1 MFNPSELWWKTYNET
16 FNKMHFLP
24 TSFWWQIVHFFANLL
39 CPISPSSLP
48 NSVQCKLFICCSL
61 LYPNFVFL
69 CQGLCQMLWRKM
81 WTGFHCQVNLNELVV
96 VQFEKELR
104 TEVLTWDYR
113 TEGAWSNNVF
123 SCLCFCKFWLLEN
136 HSSKLLSLAIFK
148 VSDLR
153 YFLSF
158 FFPKYWNLVAWT
170 HSGNGKKMGIWFLQ
184 LKELVLGRGKFC
196 SFEQKSYSFVLSCF
210 LWT

>member
-1 MFNPSELWWKTYNET
+1 MQT
-16 FNKMHFLP
+16 
-24 TSFWWQIVHFFANLL
+24 VHLL
-39 CPISPSSLP
+39 FSPVPKFCISLSS
-48 NSVQCKLFICCSL
+48 SVSNAMEEDVDRVPLSSQFEWACGSL
-61 LYPNFVFL
+61 
-69 CQGLCQMLWRKM
+69 
-81 WTGFHCQVNLNELVV
+81 
-96 VQFEKELR
+96 EKELR

-158 FFPKYWNLVAWT
+158 FFPKYWNLV
-170 HSGNGKKMGIWFLQ
+170 SGNGKKMGIWFLQ
-184 LKELVLGRGKFC
+184 FKELVLGRGKFC
-196 SFEQKSYSFVLSCF
+196 SFEQKS
-210 LWT
+210 